1 MRGARRRYPGTN
13 GGGDRGTGDGNKGR
27 YGSKEKGYTLKFRT
41 QKKVRTT

>member
-13 GGGDRGTGDGNKGR
+13 GGGGRATGDGNKGR

-41 QKKVRTT
+41 QKNS